1 MVEESNG
8 SSVDIVAVNVLMI
21 YKNLHRDYKK
31 PYLDFLVELVEE
43 LIHRE
48 KLIQLQR
55 VVVA

>member
-21 YKNLHRDYKK
+21 YKNLHRYYKK

-43 LIHRE
+43 LIHRV
-48 KLIQLQR
+48 KLVQL
-55 VVVA
+55 